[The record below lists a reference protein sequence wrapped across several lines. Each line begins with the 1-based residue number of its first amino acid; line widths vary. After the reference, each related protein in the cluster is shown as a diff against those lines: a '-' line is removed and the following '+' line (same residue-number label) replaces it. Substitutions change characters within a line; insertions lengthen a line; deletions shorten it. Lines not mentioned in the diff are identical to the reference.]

1 MQNKAMDYEKIII
14 DKEYIIQSEREK
26 SSRNEYDLRDKV
38 HNLETKFVNKEK
50 EESLKTD
57 LMNQIVGY

>member
-1 MQNKAMDYEKIII
+1 MNYEKIILE
-14 DKEYIIQSEREK
+14 KESIIQSERDK

-38 HNLETKFVNKEK
+38 HNLESKFVNKEK

-57 LMNQIVGY
+57 LMK